1 MKNLFSVLT
10 EAQLNSLTK
19 EEKDYLYNLDQKLFP
34 DDGGGGGGDEGLHN
48 QEWLK
53 KKLAA
58 MDAERKEN
66 EFYAQELEKSFV

>member
-19 EEKDYLYNLDQKLFP
+19 EERDYLYNLDQKLFP
-34 DDGGGGGGDEGLHN
+34 ADGGGDEGLHN

-58 MDAERKEN
+58 MDTERKEN

>member
-34 DDGGGGGGDEGLHN
+34 ADGGGDEGLHN
-48 QEWLK
+48 KEWLK